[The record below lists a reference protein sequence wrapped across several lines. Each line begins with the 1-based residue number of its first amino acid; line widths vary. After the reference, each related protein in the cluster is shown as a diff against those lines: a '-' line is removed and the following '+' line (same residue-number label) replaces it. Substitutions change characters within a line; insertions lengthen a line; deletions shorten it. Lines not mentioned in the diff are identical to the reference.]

1 MRLAVVR
8 PLDERQRR
16 SALRV
21 RAIRN
26 ALGMRQLEFAF
37 YLKVAQNTVS
47 NWENGKRLPSGWAEQ
62 AICNLAAEHGLDL
75 NTMRRFVL

>member
-1 MRLAVVR
+1 MRLAVVH
-8 PLDERQRR
+8 PLDEKQRR

-47 NWENGKRLPSGWAEQ
+47 NWENGKRLPSSLAEQ
-62 AICNLAAEHGLDL
+62 AIRNLAAEHGLDL